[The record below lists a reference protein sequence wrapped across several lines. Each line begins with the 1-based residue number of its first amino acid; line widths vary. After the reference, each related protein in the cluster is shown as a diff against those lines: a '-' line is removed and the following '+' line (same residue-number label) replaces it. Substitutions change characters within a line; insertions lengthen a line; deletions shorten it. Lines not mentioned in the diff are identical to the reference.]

1 MLILL
6 LARKYARYLRW
17 ELLLWAFLLVIQ
29 AVFIAS
35 EMGSSSDG
43 FVGRAMVHYVLD
55 ISVMIMAG
63 VITVQLVQSDPVIG
77 STAFWMTRPI
87 SRAGLFVAKVLFGL
101 LTVVGLPMIISGALT
116 VALSAGGG
124 AGTAVIL
131 TVFAW
136 QLCVLAIAFFVASIT
151 ISFARFLLIG
161 AVLIVGFSGAVVYI
175 GPPLRDLAR
184 RGWNPATLVDTQ
196 FWVLLVLTTALC
208 LFVALYQH
216 IRMNLRRTVGLT
228 IVAAPLLLV
237 TFSAWPWDLLA
248 GPSISVDRRALNPAS
263 VAVSLDPETKIQP
276 RRMFLGGRR
285 ERPIWRLFGDLTYGG
300 LPQGV
305 FLRPVRVESRLR
317 FPNGP
322 EIVTRGESQ
331 VRSMSK
337 REALESQDLMLHALD
352 DGQWT
357 SLSAPHGRGLEP
369 VLAEVPEAAYTEH
382 AREAG
387 TYSAVV
393 ALDAYR
399 YRLWAESP
407 LRTGASCALNPGRAV
422 VREVARFG
430 DAYRVELREVT
441 VVNAT
446 SARSR
451 IEGTYV
457 LRNRARRQVFF
468 PIALADSA
476 ARYPVFFSLGD
487 QLRVLHTVLHVRLPA
502 IDEAWLAEA
511 DLVRMEPVYL
521 GQFTAPLR
529 ADKFVLPPGS

>member
-6 LARKYARYLRW
+6 LARKYSRYLRW

-35 EMGSSSDG
+35 EMRSSSDG
-43 FVGRAMVHYVLD
+43 SVGRAMVHYALD
-55 ISVMIMAG
+55 ISVTIMAG

-77 STAFWMTRPI
+77 TTAFWMTRPI
-87 SRAGLFVAKVLFGL
+87 SRAGLFVAKLLFAL
-101 LTVVGLPMIISGALT
+101 LTVVGLPMVISGALA
-116 VALSAGGG
+116 VALGVAGG
-124 AGTAVIL
+124 AVMPLVL
-131 TVFAW
+131 TVFAR
-136 QLCVLAIAFFVASIT
+136 QTCMMAIAFFIASIT
-151 ISFARFLLIG
+151 INFARFLLIG
-161 AVLIVGFSGAVVYI
+161 AVLIVGFAGVATYLA
-175 GPPLRDLAR
+175 PPLRDRAL

-208 LFVALYQH
+208 LVVALYQH

-228 IVAAPLLLV
+228 IVAVPLLLV

-248 GPSISVDRRALNPAS
+248 GPSMSVDRRALNPAS
-263 VAVSLDPETKIQP
+263 VGVSLDPETKIQP

-337 REALESQDLMLHALD
+337 REAVESQDLMLHAL
-352 DGQWT
+352 GEGLWT

-382 AREAG
+382 AREPG

-407 LRTGASCALNPGRAV
+407 LRTGASCELNPGRAV
-422 VREVARFG
+422 VREVGRVG
-430 DAYRVELREVT
+430 DVHQVELREVT
-441 VVNAT
+441 VANT
-446 SARSR
+446 TTERSR
-451 IEGTYV
+451 VEGTYM
-457 LRNRARRQVFF
+457 LRNRARRQVVF
-468 PIALADSA
+468 PFAVA
-476 ARYPVFFSLGD
+476 AFAASHPMLFSLGD
-487 QLRVLHTVLHVRLPA
+487 HLRVLHTILYVRLPA
-502 IDEAWLAEA
+502 IDDAWLAEA
-511 DLVRMEPVYL
+511 DLVRIEPVYL

-529 ADKFVLPPGS
+529 LDNFILPPAS